1 MECTDESCKMETH
14 ATCACGSDKPY
25 DECCGCQTIDPVE
38 HGMMA
43 LHKAFFAAL
52 HQAQT
57 ERLKKKIESGFGPVL
72 DKEADAVFEAIS
84 KVWTSMVTQADAK
97 KELAAKLQ
105 KIYSD
110 ANRK

>member
-1 MECTDESCKMETH
+1 
-14 ATCACGSDKPY
+14 
-25 DECCGCQTIDPVE
+25 
-38 HGMMA
+38 
-43 LHKAFFAAL
+43 
-52 HQAQT
+52 
-57 ERLKKKIESGFGPVL
+57 LKKKIESGFGPVL